1 MSPGITRLLVFL
13 VITMLL
19 MPLVA
24 YSSPD
29 ALLAELGVELKRI
42 RASQSDQPVSS
53 GLKPNVKVLAKI
65 KRTQIQSALGAPD
78 SCSERKSSF
87 CANAQEWR
95 YLFHKLPVSWRG
107 GGAELVLSFDRN
119 LVRDAQ
125 WIYSR

>member
-1 MSPGITRLLVFL
+1 MSQGITRLLVFL

-53 GLKPNVKVLAKI
+53 GLKPNVKVLMKL
-65 KRTQIQSALGAPD
+65 KRTQIQSALGEPD

-95 YLFHKLPVSWRG
+95 YVFHKLPAGWRG

-119 LVRDAQ
+119 LVKNAQ
-125 WIYSR
+125 WTYSR